1 MGQEVDGEQYDA
13 EAFAAFEQV
22 LNDETA
28 ALEQW
33 FADQRFSHRAWMAGF
48 ELEAWLTGPDAQPL
62 AMNDA
67 FLHMLGSSLVVPE
80 LSRFNVEINGSPTSL
95 QGRAFHRLEDELNHT
110 WEQCQDVGHELGAH
124 LLMIGTLP
132 TLAPEMLNL
141 ANMSALKRYKVL
153 NNRLMSLRHG
163 QPFELRIDGREQIR
177 RTHPDLMLEAAATSF
192 QVHLQVRQ
200 VDALRL
206 YNASLAVSGPMV
218 AVSANS
224 PLLFGHDL
232 WDETRI
238 PLFEQAVAAGSE
250 GWERVTFGHDY
261 CRTSLF
267 ELFQDNRDHYPVLIP
282 ALRDEGPASLAHVR
296 FHNGTIW
303 RWNRP
308 LIGFDHDGLPH
319 LRIEH
324 RVVPA
329 GPTIIDSIAN
339 AALFYG
345 MLATLSRRSTPIE
358 EALDFDVARSNFYA
372 CARHGLDARIFW
384 PGARGQVAAQTVLS
398 DVLLPEARQGLI
410 WLGIPS
416 REVDHY
422 LGVIEGRLC
431 SGQTGARW
439 QRRWAERHGRD
450 LAELTLA
457 YLERQQAGE
466 PVHRWSL
473 D

>member
-1 MGQEVDGEQYDA
+1 MGQEVDGDQFDT
-13 EAFAAFEQV
+13 EAFTAFEQR
-22 LNDETA
+22 LNEETA
-28 ALEQW
+28 ALESW
-33 FADQRFSHRAWMAGF
+33 FLEQRFSHRAWMAGF
-48 ELEAWLTGPDAQPL
+48 ELEAWLMGPDALPL

-67 FLHMLGSSLVVPE
+67 FLEALGNDLVVPE

-95 QGRAFHRLEDELNHT
+95 QGRAFSRLEDELVHN
-110 WEQCQDVGHELGAH
+110 WDQCQDVAEELGAQ
-124 LLMIGTLP
+124 LLMIGILP

-141 ANMSALKRYKVL
+141 GNMSSLKRYKAL
-153 NNRLMSLRHG
+153 NNRLMALRHG
-163 QPFELRIDGREQIR
+163 QPFELQIDGREQIR

-192 QVHLQVRQ
+192 QIHLQVRQ
-200 VDALRL
+200 IDAVRL
-206 YNASLAVSGPMV
+206 YNAALAVSGPMV

-238 PLFEQAVAAGSE
+238 PLFEQAVAAGSDA
-250 GWERVTFGHDY
+250 WQRVSFGRDY
-261 CRTSLF
+261 CRASLF
-267 ELFQDNRDHYPVLIP
+267 ELFEDNRDHYPVLIP
-282 ALRDEGPASLAHVR
+282 AQRDEGIASLAHVR

-329 GPTIIDSIAN
+329 GPTVIDSIAN

-345 MLATLSRRSTPIE
+345 MVATLGRRSTPIE
-358 EALDFDVARSNFYA
+358 DELPFSAARDNFYA
-372 CARHGLDARIFW
+372 CARHGLDAQVQW
-384 PGARGQVAAQTVLS
+384 PGGRGQADVRTLLT
-398 DVLLPEARQGLI
+398 DVLLPEARVGLI
-410 WLGIPS
+410 WLGVPT

-422 LGVIEGRLC
+422 LDVIEGRLRAD
-431 SGQTGARW
+431 QTGARW
-439 QRRWAERHGRD
+439 QRRWAERHGRN

-457 YLERQQAGE
+457 YLERQQGGE
-466 PVHRWSL
+466 PVHRWTL
-473 D
+473 